1 MLMNVDLRQL
11 QAFVEVVQTG
21 SFSRAA
27 RSLGLSQSALSQSVR
42 QLEDELQVRLLDR
55 TTRSVQLSKVG
66 ADFLPGIQRLLA
78 DLDHQLQDL
87 RDLREHRRGHVT
99 VACVPSVALR
109 LMPVVLANFQ
119 HEHPLVGVTLREGSR
134 HQIIA
139 GLRSG
144 DAELG
149 IANVPS
155 EYPDLDATRLLTDSF
170 ALVMRRDHPLASREA
185 VSWKEGVA
193 AGLIAMA
200 PGTGIR
206 LEMERG
212 LTEIG
217 RGDPLHEA
225 EHPATLLAMVEA
237 GVGVAP
243 LPSLAWPP
251 ADHPVLTFRKL
262 IAPVIERELYLIKR
276 LGRDLSPA
284 GRALHRGILLSA
296 QAIRKHAAKG
306 W

>member
-11 QAFVEVVQTG
+11 RAFVEVAQAG

-27 RSLGLSQSALSQSVR
+27 RSLGVSQSALSQAVR
-42 QLEDELQVRLLDR
+42 QLEDELQVKLLDR
-55 TTRSVQLSKVG
+55 TTRSLQLSQVG
-66 ADFLPGIQRLLA
+66 ADFLPGIQRLLT
-78 DLDHQLQDL
+78 DLDHRLQDL

-119 HEHPLVGVTLREGSR
+119 QQHPMVSVTLKEVSR

-149 IANVPS
+149 IANVPGDD
-155 EYPDLDATRLLTDSF
+155 PDLAATPLLTDSF
-170 ALVMRRDHPLASREA
+170 ALVMRRDHPLAA
-185 VSWKEGVA
+185 KATVSWKEGIA

-212 LTEIG
+212 LPDIG
-217 RGDPLHEA
+217 AGGPLHEA

-243 LPSLAWPP
+243 LPSLALP
-251 ADHPVLTFRKL
+251 AGDHPVLTFRKL
-262 IAPVIERELYLIKR
+262 VAPVIERELYLIKR

-284 GRALHRGILLSA
+284 GRALHRGILSGA
-296 QAIRKHAAKG
+296 QVIRDHAAKA